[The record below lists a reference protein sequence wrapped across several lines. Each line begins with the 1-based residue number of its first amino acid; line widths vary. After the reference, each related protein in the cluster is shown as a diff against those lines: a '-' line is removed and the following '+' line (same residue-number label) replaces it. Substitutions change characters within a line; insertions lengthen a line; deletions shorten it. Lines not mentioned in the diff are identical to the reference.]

1 VFFWSEEHAIAFRKK
16 THRARVA
23 YFLPE
28 QMAYA
33 TRIIQ
38 TAIFQFNDKED
49 GALGQLLR

>member
-1 VFFWSEEHAIAFRKK
+1 VFFWSEEHAVAYRKS
-16 THRARVA
+16 THRARGA

-38 TAIFQFNDKED
+38 SAIFQFGSPEE
-49 GALGQLLR
+49 